1 MPTGHPG
8 EVYFIIEPLL
18 CVCVCMC
25 VFSQSTNRT
34 QILLKEMKLPVKT
47 MSELVCLDC
56 GQSRLPVAKPRIYR
70 KQMVFLAAW
79 DEHPALSGA

>member
-1 MPTGHPG
+1 M
-8 EVYFIIEPLL
+8 
-18 CVCVCMC
+18 CVCVC
-25 VFSQSTNRT
+25 SQSTNRT
-34 QILLKEMKLPVKT
+34 EILLKEVKLPVKT

-79 DEHPALSGA
+79 DGHPALSRA